1 MEINPEHFSYYLIL
15 LLLALLFFKE
25 EITPI
30 LKAGLNKLFGLE
42 PKTSN
47 KKLTI
52 EDVHTL
58 LVEVRGYAEHL
69 KAHYNDETTEN
80 LEKIGENQKEMLRGI
95 TKISSRQDDIA
106 EDIEELQQFHKE
118 IEKFGIKVRKNA

>member
-1 MEINPEHFSYYLIL
+1 MEVVE
-15 LLLALLFFKE
+15 
-25 EITPI
+25 I
-30 LKAGLNKLFGLE
+30 LKELSALGFTPFNLVLLGILYALGIQTGLFPRFWK
-42 PKTSN
+42 KTDDE
-47 KKLTI
+47 TTP
-52 EDVHTL
+52 TL
-58 LVEVRGYAEHL
+58 KDIHEIMTHL

-118 IEKFGIKVRKNA
+118 IEKFGVKVRKNA

>member
-1 MEINPEHFSYYLIL
+1 MELNPEHFSYYLIIL
-15 LLLALLFFKE
+15 LIALLFFKE

-30 LKAGLNKLFGLE
+30 IKAGLNKLFGLE
-42 PKTSN
+42 VNTD
-47 KKLTI
+47 KKPTL
-52 EDVHTL
+52 EDVHVL
-58 LVEVRGYAEHL
+58 LMEVKGYGEYM

-95 TKISSRQDDIA
+95 TKISSHQDAIA
-106 EDIEELQQFHKE
+106 EDVEELKQFHKE

>member
-1 MEINPEHFSYYLIL
+1 MELNPEHFSYYLIIL
-15 LLLALLFFKE
+15 LIALLFFKE

-30 LKAGLNKLFGLE
+30 IKAGLNKLFGLE
-42 PKTSN
+42 VNTD
-47 KKLTI
+47 KKPTL
-52 EDVHTL
+52 EDVHVL
-58 LVEVRGYAEHL
+58 LMEVKGYGEYM